1 MLFLNGLPAGVI
13 ECKSPKVKDAIPEA
27 IDQRAA
33 SPATVK
39 NYRPVVR
46 AFLDERVSSREID
59 LASLS
64 AWDANQFVRREA
76 ERLRRSRAKLVV
88 TALCSFLRHLHQR
101 GDLQADLAS
110 AVLPVKRWRL
120 SGLPKSLAPE
130 QVMAI
135 LASCDRE
142 TLSGPRNYAI
152 LLLLARLGLRAGEVT
167 ALTLDDFDWHEGI
180 VTVPGKEQRREP
192 LPLPHEFGEA
202 LAIWRL
208 RRDGKLPKPK
218 KLGNRSVTLEDDV
231 DKAMELL
238 VGA

>member
-1 MLFLNGLPAGVI
+1 M
-13 ECKSPKVKDAIPEA
+13 
-27 IDQRAA
+27 
-33 SPATVK
+33 
-39 NYRPVVR
+39 
-46 AFLDERVSSREID
+46 
-59 LASLS
+59 
-64 AWDANQFVRREA
+64 
-76 ERLRRSRAKLVV
+76 
-88 TALCSFLRHLHQR
+88 
-101 GDLQADLAS
+101 
-110 AVLPVKRWRL
+110 RWRL

-142 TLSGPRNYAI
+142 TLSGRRNYAI

-180 VTVPGKEQRREP
+180 VTVPGKGQRREP
-192 LPLPHEFGEA
+192 LPLPHEVGEA